1 MRPANGRCYDRCV
14 GRFALL
20 LFCIDSISLA
30 ADPPANIAR
39 LAADRETLTESARG
53 QYLYKQA
60 VVLEEIGKSGVKGGE
75 YKEQREVIFSPTGE
89 RTERLVGK
97 TWNSLALIR
106 LTDEDFRDIREV
118 QPMLLTRETLRLY
131 KVEPRGDE
139 VMDSIDCWVVSIKP
153 RQILD
158 GQRLFE
164 GLLWIGKS
172 DYSTIRSEGRA
183 MPQIFKRKEEN
194 LFPRFTTIRKKMD
207 GGFWFPA
214 VTFSDDTLQFSSGP
228 VRQRLKI
235 TYSDYQRF
243 GADTTIKFDTDV
255 KPE

>member
-1 MRPANGRCYDRCV
+1 VSRYHQAV
-14 GRFALL
+14 GRVTLQILVFAGVV
-20 LFCIDSISLA
+20 LA

-39 LAADRETLTESARG
+39 LAAERETVTEAARS
-53 QYLYKQA
+53 QYLYKQT
-60 VVLEEIGKSGVKGGE
+60 VVLEEIGKSGLKGGE

-89 RTERLVGK
+89 RSERVIGK
-97 TWNSLALIR
+97 PSNSLTLVR

-118 QPMLLTRETLRLY
+118 QSMLLTKDTLRLY
-131 KVEPRGDE
+131 QVQARGEE
-139 VMDSIDCWVVSIKP
+139 VVDNVACWVLSVRP

-164 GLLWIGKS
+164 GIVWIDKT
-172 DYSTIRSEGRA
+172 DYSTVRSEGRA
-183 MPQIFKRKEEN
+183 MPQIYKRKEEN
-194 LFPRFTTIRKKMD
+194 LFPTFTTVRMKME

-235 TYSDYQRF
+235 SFSGYQRF
-243 GADTTIKFDTDV
+243 GADTNIKFDTDP
-255 KPE
+255 KQP

>member
-1 MRPANGRCYDRCV
+1 MRSFAPHCV
-14 GRFALL
+14 FFTLI
-20 LFCIDSISLA
+20 CSA

-39 LAADRETLTESARG
+39 LAADRETLTEYARA

-60 VVLEEIGKSGVKGGE
+60 VVLEEIGKNGAKGGE

-118 QPMLLTRETLRLY
+118 QPMLLTKETLRLY
-131 KVEPRGDE
+131 KVEARGDE

-153 RQILD
+153 RQLLD

-164 GLLWIGKS
+164 GLLWIDKS

-194 LFPRFTTIRKKMD
+194 LFPRFTTLRKKME

-243 GADTTIKFDTDV
+243 GAEINIKFDTEV